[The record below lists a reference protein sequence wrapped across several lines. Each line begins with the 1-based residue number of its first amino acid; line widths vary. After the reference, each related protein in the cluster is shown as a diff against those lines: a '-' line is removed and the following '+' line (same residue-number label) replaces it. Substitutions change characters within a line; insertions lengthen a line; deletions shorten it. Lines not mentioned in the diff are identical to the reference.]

1 MTGATNVFTKPTAID
16 DDRFYDNFFNK
27 WYRSK
32 YDPLKES
39 IGKYADFPIATSSDK
54 KQPRLLVI
62 SVDVLDAAT
71 VTFDTDEK
79 PDGRRESKYKNYNEK
94 KRDQKFIIKY
104 DEGILIDYVMASASV
119 PEFYDY
125 TTIQVQKSNN
135 NKQNNN
141 NRQ

>member
-71 VTFDTDEK
+71 VTFDSYEK

-94 KRDQKFIIKY
+94 KQDSEVYHRIRCGCPD
-104 DEGILIDYVMASASV
+104 
-119 PEFYDY
+119 
-125 TTIQVQKSNN
+125 
-135 NKQNNN
+135 
-141 NRQ
+141 